1 MSQSLATLSASSAKR
16 GTSEP
21 VQPPP
26 KRFKTAASTN
36 ETPHEENVEQTVLA
50 LHDLPLD
57 IIMEILSHA
66 TPEALLVLS
75 RATKFLRS
83 TLMSRSAI
91 SVWRGS
97 LASVNCLPPKPD
109 DMTEPQYVDLIWGT
123 GCSFCL
129 DTKTVVS
136 SFVTRRR
143 YCEKC
148 YTECDMPCHLE
159 DWVGVRT
166 LFDIIPSVRLGSEYG
181 HNERHFDRAIADQ
194 YETEVITM
202 WGSNDSSRLV
212 DLPKWISDKKS
223 AHAAVRQHAWLL
235 ESCIVQRLTDIGWGY
250 ELSRLPANSLGR
262 QNLVRAIWPLV
273 EDEWVQMKDD
283 LVQFLVD
290 SRERRLVRDK
300 QMARIQ
306 RQKLLIQVYPRFLC
320 RKPLNALMPPAD
332 EICLTDEFR
341 RVSES
346 VPDDRELSADAL
358 MKALETTP
366 EAFFDQWRA
375 QAEDELVALV
385 QDRLRKDPTFKTFLG
400 LDTITRGTLKLATIQ
415 LTNLVGN
422 TFGHSYSYPTIFHYF
437 EVAFFNAE
445 RLHRRWDDRCLY
457 IGSGYTTGALIVKRM
472 VELALKDPASTTA
485 DEMDNLD
492 PWDYFG
498 GEEQNGERTAY
509 AWRCV
514 LNDVRNHREP
524 RMGSLA
530 ILNAEDTARAQS
542 TDLRAHMRK
551 KHDIKHMTRKDFQLG
566 LSVKDA
572 PHMTVS
578 IHCVSG

>member
-1 MSQSLATLSASSAKR
+1 M
-16 GTSEP
+16 
-21 VQPPP
+21 
-26 KRFKTAASTN
+26 
-36 ETPHEENVEQTVLA
+36 
-50 LHDLPLD
+50 
-57 IIMEILSHA
+57 
-66 TPEALLVLS
+66 
-75 RATKFLRS
+75 
-83 TLMSRSAI
+83 
-91 SVWRGS
+91 
-97 LASVNCLPPKPD
+97 
-109 DMTEPQYVDLIWGT
+109 
-123 GCSFCL
+123 
-129 DTKTVVS
+129 
-136 SFVTRRR
+136 
-143 YCEKC
+143 
-148 YTECDMPCHLE
+148 
-159 DWVGVRT
+159 
-166 LFDIIPSVRLGSEYG
+166 
-181 HNERHFDRAIADQ
+181 
-194 YETEVITM
+194 
-202 WGSNDSSRLV
+202 
-212 DLPKWISDKKS
+212 
-223 AHAAVRQHAWLL
+223 
-235 ESCIVQRLTDIGWGY
+235 GWGY
-250 ELSRLPANSLGR
+250 ELSRLPAKSLGQ

-300 QMARIQ
+300 EMARIQ

-320 RKPLNALMPPAD
+320 KKPFDALMPPAD

-346 VPDDRELSADAL
+346 VPDDLDLSANAL
-358 MKALETTP
+358 MKALETIP

-385 QDRLRKDPTFKTFLG
+385 QDRLQKDPTFKTFLG
-400 LDTITRGTLKLATIQ
+400 LDTITRDTLKLATIQ

-422 TFGHSYSYPTIFHYF
+422 TFGHGYSYPTIFHYF
-437 EVAFFNAE
+437 EVAFFNAK

-485 DEMDNLD
+485 EEMDNLD
-492 PWDYFG
+492 PWYYFA

-542 TDLRAHMRK
+542 IDLRAHMRK

-566 LSVKDA
+566 LSVNDA

-578 IHCVSG
+578 IHCVGG

>member
-1 MSQSLATLSASSAKR
+1 
-16 GTSEP
+16 
-21 VQPPP
+21 
-26 KRFKTAASTN
+26 
-36 ETPHEENVEQTVLA
+36 
-50 LHDLPLD
+50 
-57 IIMEILSHA
+57 
-66 TPEALLVLS
+66 
-75 RATKFLRS
+75 
-83 TLMSRSAI
+83 MSRSAI

-97 LASVNCLPPKPD
+97 LASVDYLPPKPD
-109 DMTEPQYVDLIWGT
+109 DMTEPQYVDFIWGT

-136 SFVTRRR
+136 SFATRRR

-148 YTECDMPCHLE
+148 LE
-159 DWVGVRT
+159 KEQV
-166 LFDIIPSVRLGSEYG
+166 LIPKDIGDPLNWLQMLYRMQYAVPSRGL
-181 HNERHFDRAIADQ
+181 AIADQ

-202 WGSNDSSRLV
+202 WGSNDSARLV
-212 DLPKWISDKKS
+212 DLPKWISDKGS
-223 AHAAVRQHAWLL
+223 AHAAVHQVQMSHARLL
-235 ESCIVQRLTDIGWGY
+235 ESCYRRYELEQKRDARQESIVQRLTDMGWGY
-250 ELSRLPANSLGR
+250 ELSRLPAKSLGQ

-300 QMARIQ
+300 EMARIQ

-320 RKPLNALMPPAD
+320 KKPFDALMPPAD

-346 VPDDRELSADAL
+346 VPDDLDLSANAL
-358 MKALETTP
+358 MKALETIP

-385 QDRLRKDPTFKTFLG
+385 QDRLQKDPTFKTFLG
-400 LDTITRGTLKLATIQ
+400 LDTITRDTLKLATIQ

-422 TFGHSYSYPTIFHYF
+422 TFGHGYSYPTIFHYF
-437 EVAFFNAE
+437 EVAFFNAK

-485 DEMDNLD
+485 EEMDNLD
-492 PWDYFG
+492 PWYYFA

-530 ILNAEDTARAQS
+530 ILNAEDTARARELFAS
-542 TDLRAHMRK
+542 IPYENEFCDRDSLCLHCGSRHSESIDLRAHMRK
-551 KHDIKHMTRKDFQLG
+551 K
-566 LSVKDA
+566 
-572 PHMTVS
+572 
-578 IHCVSG
+578 